1 MPIDHEHKTARLG
14 SRSPGLSPRTSF
26 DTQPAPNTYEHS
38 QATMTW
44 QLLHPH
50 SCSDGISSRSY
61 LIRASPALSAP
72 MSLDHSP
79 LHPAV
84 PPPGVRQYAA
94 DRSWVARPGKI
105 NRMTRRSTCSWAYS
119 PQPNESIYGRLSPYV
134 LCSTAYPCR
143 IRNGKRHAAMPDTRR
158 GHKGA
163 SKSA

>member
-61 LIRASPALSAP
+61 LTRASPALSAP
-72 MSLDHSP
+72 MSLGHSP
-79 LHPAV
+79 IHPAV
-84 PPPGVRQYAA
+84 PPSSVRQYAA
-94 DRSWVARPGKI
+94 DRSRVSRPGKI
-105 NRMTRRSTCSWAYS
+105 NTHNPETHMFLCVFA
-119 PQPNESIYGRLSPYV
+119 QPDEPIYGRLSP
-134 LCSTAYPCR
+134 LHPLLRSLPLPYPQREASCR
-143 IRNGKRHAAMPDTRR
+143 DAA
-158 GHKGA
+158 H
-163 SKSA
+163 

>member
-1 MPIDHEHKTARLG
+1 LPTPTLNPSLASNRNKPISHQPTTRTATRGQCSMPIDHEHKTARLG
-14 SRSPGLSPRTSF
+14 SRSPGLSQRTSF
-26 DTQPAPNTYEHS
+26 DTQPVPNTYEHS

-84 PPPGVRQYAA
+84 PPSGVRQYAA
-94 DRSWVARPGKI
+94 DRSWVSRQPLATFRGPGKI
-105 NRMTRRSTCSWAYS
+105 NTHDPETHMFLGVFA
-119 PQPNESIYGRLSPYV
+119 
-134 LCSTAYPCR
+134 TA
-143 IRNGKRHAAMPDTRR
+143 
-158 GHKGA
+158 
-163 SKSA
+163 